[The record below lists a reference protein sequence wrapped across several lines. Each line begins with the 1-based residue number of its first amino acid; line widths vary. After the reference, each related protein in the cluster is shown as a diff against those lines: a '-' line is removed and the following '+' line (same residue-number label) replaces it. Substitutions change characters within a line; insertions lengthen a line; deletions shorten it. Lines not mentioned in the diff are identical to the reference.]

1 MTSCLRTPLEV
12 NSHEI
17 SDSTKE
23 SPTSTEVGIFGT
35 GLQNE
40 VGEYN
45 CFLNVIIQVTS
56 ILKNCFDFSDFSGI
70 NVYSIQLE
78 RFILLMLFYFDL
90 SLYGIWGC
98 FGLSSCVVQ
107 C

>member
-1 MTSCLRTPLEV
+1 MTSCLRTSVEV

-23 SPTSTEVGIFGT
+23 SPSSTEVGIFGT

-56 ILKNCFDFSDFSGI
+56 ISKLFDFSG
-70 NVYSIQLE
+70 IQLE
-78 RFILLMLFYFDL
+78 RFIILMLFYFDL

-107 C
+107 L

>member
-23 SPTSTEVGIFGT
+23 SPSSTEVGIFGT

-45 CFLNVIIQVTS
+45 CFLNVIIQVIGSWTDVLS
-56 ILKNCFDFSDFSGI
+56 TCKKGHLQP
-70 NVYSIQLE
+70 QL
-78 RFILLMLFYFDL
+78 LLYEK
-90 SLYGIWGC
+90 
-98 FGLSSCVVQ
+98 Q
-107 C
+107 R

>member
-23 SPTSTEVGIFGT
+23 SPSSTEVGIFGT

-56 ILKNCFDFSDFSGI
+56 ILKNCLISQVSWST
-70 NVYSIQLE
+70 VYSLK
-78 RFILLMLFYFDL
+78 DL
-90 SLYGIWGC
+90 
-98 FGLSSCVVQ
+98 
-107 C
+107 

>member
-12 NSHEI
+12 NSHKI

-56 ILKNCFDFSDFSGI
+56 IFKNCFDFSGI